1 MKRRSFLAM
10 LGLGSAASAMGKGN
24 SYASPPIN
32 QFVPTY
38 GGRDYVEQS
47 TNTVSIDTAGHLK
60 RLKDQLEGMI
70 LDKEA
75 FVSNRMRSMRE
86 DGFNVH
92 SGPIP
97 YDLIAMKSF
106 SEETKARLHM
116 RRAAELEYER
126 QKKNILTD
134 IEWFT
139 ENGNK

>member
-10 LGLGSAASAMGKGN
+10 LGLGSAASTLSQGK
-24 SYASPPIN
+24 SYAAPPIN

-38 GGRDYVEQS
+38 EARDYVEQS
-47 TNTVSIDTAGHLK
+47 AHTVSLDTAGHLK
-60 RLKDQLEGMI
+60 RLKEQLEGMI
-70 LDKEA
+70 LDKET
-75 FVSNRMRSMRE
+75 FVANRMKSMRE

-116 RRAAELEYER
+116 RRAAELDYER
-126 QKKNILTD
+126 QKRNILAD